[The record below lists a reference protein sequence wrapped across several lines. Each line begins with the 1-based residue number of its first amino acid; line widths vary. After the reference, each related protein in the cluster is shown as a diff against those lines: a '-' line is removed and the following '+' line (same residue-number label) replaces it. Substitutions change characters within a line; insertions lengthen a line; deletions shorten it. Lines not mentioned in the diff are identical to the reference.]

1 MAYIVR
7 FAQRVARHFSVH
19 IKDLVKSTELR
30 SPTVFMKRD
39 HPLRVG
45 LSNILDSDLGGRH
58 PAERPHG

>member
-39 HPLRVG
+39 HPLR
-45 LSNILDSDLGGRH
+45 ILIISISVV
-58 PAERPHG
+58 